1 MFSCRDE
8 KAQTHTPTLTGTRGA
23 HSTADNEQLMSGDV
37 ITTNT
42 QLPATNSFLHFSPYL
57 SPTACS

>member
-8 KAQTHTPTLTGTRGA
+8 NKQSHTHSGHAPALLT
-23 HSTADNEQLMSGDV
+23 DNEHLMSGDV

-42 QLPATNSFLHFSPYL
+42 QLPATDWLL
-57 SPTACS
+57 PTSSLISAQPLAAN